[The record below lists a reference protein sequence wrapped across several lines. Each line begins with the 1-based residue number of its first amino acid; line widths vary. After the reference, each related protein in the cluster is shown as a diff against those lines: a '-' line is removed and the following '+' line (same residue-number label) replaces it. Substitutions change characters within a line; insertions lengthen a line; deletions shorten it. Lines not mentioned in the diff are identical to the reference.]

1 MNSERHI
8 LLVEDDVNLA
18 YVVRDNLEQAGYR
31 ISHASDGEA
40 GWLMWQA
47 AHIDLCIFDVMLPK
61 RDGFDL
67 AAGIR
72 QRDASVP
79 ILFLTARA
87 QKEDRLHGFHIGGDD
102 YLTKPFSIEE
112 LLLRIEVFLRRSTA
126 KVVLPN
132 RQFVLGSYVFDLGN
146 LTLTLEAN
154 IRKLTQREADVLQYF
169 AEHPN
174 QLCKRE
180 AILNSI
186 WGDDD
191 YFLGRSLDVFV
202 SRLRK
207 FLQQDQEVVLENVH
221 GVGFRLKLPSPKAT
235 NHG

>member
-1 MNSERHI
+1 MSIERHI

-31 ISHASDGEA
+31 VSHAPDGEA
-40 GWLMWQA
+40 GWLFWETE
-47 AHIDLCIFDVMLPK
+47 HIDLCIFDVMLPK

-72 QRDASVP
+72 QKNARVP
-79 ILFLTARA
+79 ILFLTART
-87 QKEDRLHGFHIGGDD
+87 QKEDRLHGFRIGGDD

-112 LLLRIEVFLRRSTA
+112 LLLRIEVFLRRSVSDQVTTA
-126 KVVLPN
+126 RHLDIGK
-132 RQFVLGSYVFDLGN
+132 YVFEPENLL
-146 LTLTLEAN
+146 LTLATHS
-154 IRKLTQREADVLQYF
+154 RKLTRREADVLAHF
-169 AEHPN
+169 CAHPN
-174 QLCKRE
+174 EICKRE
-180 AILNSI
+180 DILLSI

-207 FLQQDQEVVLENVH
+207 FLQEDTNITLENIH
-221 GVGFRLKLPSPKAT
+221 GIGFRLRIA
-235 NHG
+235 